1 MNIKSLTN
9 ILRGVFAS
17 MILPIIFICVFYL
30 PYQVF
35 HWINGDI
42 SMDYIEIILM
52 IMVCFMAVP
61 YTIIIVKANLLLNY
75 FYKEQYVNDHTI
87 LLLKQTR
94 DLFLILSGLVIVTL
108 PFLYVLADRQD
119 APGILFLALVGLGL
133 IFVFYLT
140 FAIFHLVFKSL

>member
-1 MNIKSLTN
+1 MNIKFLTN

-17 MILPIIFICVFYL
+17 MILPIIFICMFYF

-52 IMVCFMAVP
+52 VMVYLMAVP

-75 FYKEQYVNDHTI
+75 FHKEQYVNDHTI
-87 LLLKQTR
+87 SLFKQTR
-94 DLFLILSGLVIVTL
+94 DLFLILSGLVIVAL

-140 FAIFHLVFKSL
+140 CWHVS